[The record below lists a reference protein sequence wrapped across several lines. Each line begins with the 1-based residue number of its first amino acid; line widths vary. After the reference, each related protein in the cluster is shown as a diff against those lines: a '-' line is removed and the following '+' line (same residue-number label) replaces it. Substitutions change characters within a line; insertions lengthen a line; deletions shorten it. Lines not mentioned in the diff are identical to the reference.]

1 MLLPLAEL
9 ETKGDV
15 RAIYVVIA
23 AEKEEVFHTNNTDL
37 VYLRGS
43 VSEKPEDNTNNSSG
57 GGHRPTTKPSESKPG
72 STAETQKPIIT
83 GENINT
89 VFADVQNNVWYSE
102 AIAYVYNNGMM
113 NGTEKGFEPN
123 AATTRAMIV
132 TMLHRLNGTPAAGVA
147 NFADVADGQWF
158 SEAVAW
164 AAANGVVNGY
174 SETKFAPNDEITR
187 EQLAAI
193 LYRYAQFKGL
203 NVSAKGDLS
212 GFADGAAVSD
222 WAVEAMQWAVGAG
235 LLNGNEQGRLAPT
248 SGATRA
254 EVAMMLM
261 RFAETVK

>member
-1 MLLPLAEL
+1 M
-9 ETKGDV
+9 
-15 RAIYVVIA
+15 
-23 AEKEEVFHTNNTDL
+23 
-37 VYLRGS
+37 
-43 VSEKPEDNTNNSSG
+43 
-57 GGHRPTTKPSESKPG
+57 
-72 STAETQKPIIT
+72 
-83 GENINT
+83 
-89 VFADVQNNVWYSE
+89 QNNVWYSE

-132 TMLHRLNGTPAAGVA
+132 TMLHRLEKEPAAGVA

-158 SEAVAW
+158 SEAIAW

-248 SGATRA
+248 AGATRA